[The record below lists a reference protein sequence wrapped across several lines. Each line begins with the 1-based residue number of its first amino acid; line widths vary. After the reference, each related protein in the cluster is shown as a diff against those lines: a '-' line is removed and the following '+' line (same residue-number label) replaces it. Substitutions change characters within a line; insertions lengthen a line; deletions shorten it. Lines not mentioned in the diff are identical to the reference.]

1 MRFIANGIDKDL
13 IAFDCMMSNVGDVAF
28 VNLKSIEGKIG
39 KLFYK
44 SIFFS
49 YFILNLLFL
58 KFIILGNLVQKRG
71 NQARNTKYRTLCLNQ
86 IDSDEM
92 CLLTWAPLGMV
103 IPL

>member
-49 YFILNLLFL
+49 YFILNTFL
-58 KFIILGNLVQKRG
+58 ILGNLVQKRG
-71 NQARNTKYRTLCLNQ
+71 NQAKNTKYRTLCLNQ